1 MKNSKKFFA
10 ILLAVIL
17 AFSVAAVGASAAGKA
32 TGDEW
37 MTVSITTDRGADTY
51 EAGDTVI
58 VTVSVACNFNMPTF
72 RFPILFDKNVI
83 EQKANIA
90 MVAENT
96 CSTIGSLRNN
106 INPGESVFPEAYDP
120 AEWGCI
126 LFQWT
131 TDIKDGAI
139 ACINNPD
146 GEAVFSFE
154 LKVKQGA
161 VGTGTI
167 LIPEESDLLY
177 YMAYEDPQVAT
188 SDYYMNPETCVTSLV
203 PANVTVSVPDVN
215 LIPND
220 DFDSTAI
227 VDEENLYVYGLD
239 LGIDSI
245 NEVKE
250 YVKATG
256 GATIRL
262 TVTDEEAYGTG
273 AKINLALNGSIVKSY
288 SIIIFGDVDGDA
300 DVTSADLVLVL
311 ASTAGS
317 YDLDELQTFAGDI
330 GNFDGEVDAADLA
343 YILAYTSGA
352 YDINQ
357 QGPAAL

>member
-1 MKNSKKFFA
+1 MKISKKFFA
-10 ILLAVIL
+10 VLLAVIL
-17 AFSVAAVGASAAGKA
+17 AFSVAAVGASAAGTA

-37 MTVSITTDRGADTY
+37 MTVSITTDKGADTY
-51 EAGDTVI
+51 EAGDTVV

-72 RFPILFDKNVI
+72 RFPILFDKNVV

-90 MVAENT
+90 MAAEGT

-106 INPGESVFPEAYDP
+106 LSPDESIIPEAYDP

-139 ACINNPD
+139 ACINNPE

-188 SDYYMNPETCVTSLV
+188 SDYYMNPETCVTTFV

-220 DFDSTAI
+220 DYDSTAI
-227 VDEENLYVYGLD
+227 VDEDNLYVYGLD
-239 LGIDSI
+239 FGIESN
-245 NEVKE
+245 NEIKE

-256 GATIRL
+256 GATIRS
-262 TVTDEEAYGTG
+262 TVSDEEAFGTG
-273 AKINLALNGSIVKSY
+273 AKINLVMNGVTIKSY
-288 SIIIFGDVDGDA
+288 TMILFGDLDGDA
-300 DVTSADLVLVL
+300 DCSPIDVATALSYIAGGVDLTDYQL
-311 ASTAGS
+311 
-317 YDLDELQTFAGDI
+317 FAGDI
-330 GNFDGEVDAADLA
+330 GSVDEDIDPIDVSVLLQAISGSIDL
-343 YILAYTSGA
+343 
-352 YDINQ
+352 DQ
-357 QGPAAL
+357 QGPAA